1 MARATDFNELIERE
15 AALFTNKVIER
26 LDQMIDDALEG
37 KFSESSYDETKLSR
51 LESKWKEFLGTSVLS
66 NQNLEAERH
75 RLEQF
80 ISDISHQ
87 TKTPMTN
94 IKMYTEL
101 LCEEVKGLRM
111 EEPDAGEGAK
121 KDISDACGRIE
132 KYAEQISRQNARLE
146 FLIDSLTKLSRL
158 ESGSLEVVAAPS
170 KVLELI
176 SAAVSAVRPKA
187 DVKRIALITP
197 DAGEEGDV
205 TASFDMKWTIEALGN
220 VLDNAVKYS
229 PEDAAVTVSLSQTDL
244 YVAVHVTDEGEGIT
258 EEDAAR
264 IFGRFYRGSEVQQ
277 EDGVGIGLYLT
288 REILSKEDGYIKVI
302 SNEKRKGGEF
312 ILYLRKE

>member
-1 MARATDFNELIERE
+1 M
-15 AALFTNKVIER
+15 FTNKVVDR
-26 LDQMIDDALEG
+26 LEQMLDDAQNG
-37 KFSESSYDETKLSR
+37 TFSESNYDETKLSR

-101 LCEEVKGLRM
+101 LCEEVSSLQ
-111 EEPDAGEGAK
+111 K
-121 KDISDACGRIE
+121 KEADDSSASAAINRIE
-132 KYAEQISRQNARLE
+132 KYATEIRRQNERLE

-158 ESGSLEVVAAPS
+158 ESGTLEVVANQSSVNALVRS
-170 KVLELI
+170 G
-176 SAAVSAVRPKA
+176 VSAIKPKA
-187 DVKRIALITP
+187 DMKKISFITTEAEC
-197 DAGEEGDV
+197 DTSV
-205 TASFDMKWTIEALGN
+205 MASFDKKWTLEALIN

-229 PEDAAVTVSLSQTDL
+229 PEGGNIEVKLSETEMYVSI
-244 YVAVHVTDEGEGIT
+244 HVIDEGPGIS
-258 EEDAAR
+258 EEDATK
-264 IFGRFYRGSEVQQ
+264 IFGRFFRSSEVQQ

-302 SNEKRKGGEF
+302 SNEYRKGGEF
-312 ILYLRKE
+312 VLYLRK